1 VPLRAEDAATEVR
14 PSEAPWPAYTDL
26 SDGRPQRKAI
36 IPEHWRPWAAAREHM
51 RLAAARHGHAAAYH
65 GVRAPGY
72 LLLTCWWALMGTGRT
87 MVALLA

>member
-1 VPLRAEDAATEVR
+1 
-14 PSEAPWPAYTDL
+14 
-26 SDGRPQRKAI
+26 
-36 IPEHWRPWAAAREHM
+36 M

-72 LLLTCWWALMGTGRT
+72 LLLTCWWALVGTGRT